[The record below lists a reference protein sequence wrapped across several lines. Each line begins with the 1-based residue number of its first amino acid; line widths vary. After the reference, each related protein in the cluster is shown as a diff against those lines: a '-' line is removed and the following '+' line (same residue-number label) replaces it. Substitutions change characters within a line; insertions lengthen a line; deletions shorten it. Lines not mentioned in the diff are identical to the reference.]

1 MKTTSIARSLAASS
15 LAVGALVASTQ
26 SAHADGAMT
35 FLAGEACDFSLEWA
49 WSGGN
54 LTTKEF
60 KDENGNPVR
69 VLTAGKGTVNTY
81 TNLGPGP
88 GEGES
93 ISIRTDGS
101 VAQTVFNR
109 DGSYTVT
116 ATGHNGLILYPSDV
130 PAGPSTV
137 QYVGKIVY
145 TVGTN
150 GVWTLVSTSG
160 TAVDVCA
167 ALAG

>member
-1 MKTTSIARSLAASS
+1 MKTIMSRTLAPAALAA
-15 LAVGALVASTQ
+15 VALVASTQ

-35 FLAGEACDFSLEWA
+35 FPAGEACDFSLEWA

-60 KDENGNPVR
+60 KDENGNPLR
-69 VLTAGKGTVNTY
+69 VLMAGKGTVNTY

-88 GEGES
+88 GEGKS

-101 VAQTVFNR
+101 VAQKVFNA

-116 ATGHNGLILYPSDV
+116 ATGHNGLILYPGDV

-160 TAVDVCA
+160 TATDVCE
-167 ALAG
+167 ALAD